1 MDWFQRTSRESVVFS
16 PNIHYLQDA
25 STLTVVSRERNIGP
39 GGWNVQHRQLTEHRA
54 WQLSFL
60 LYPSNMDPTTHSGTL
75 ETARIWI
82 WLADETWF
90 NMQINEIK
98 PQRACKCWKNGKV
111 QFRKKTPHQKMKK
124 TYKTPRPSMAPLIPL
139 SFFGMHPRISHRSR
153 PRCPHSAHQGFL
165 KFHLQGVE
173 WRSSWWQVSNVKLH
187 QFDFEIKSLYVS
199 PRSISPGLL
208 VGGFFQ
214 IMIIWYNYMI

>member
-111 QFRKKTPHQKMKK
+111 QFRKKNTPKNEKNIQDSK
-124 TYKTPRPSMAPLIPL
+124 TLYGAINPTKLLWDAPKNFPQIETEMPTQCPPRL
-139 SFFGMHPRISHRSR
+139 SQIS
-153 PRCPHSAHQGFL
+153 PAGG
-165 KFHLQGVE
+165 GVE
-173 WRSSWWQVSNVKLH
+173 IELMTSEQCQVA
-187 QFDFEIKSLYVS
+187 
-199 PRSISPGLL
+199 SIWFWDQVALCQP
-208 VGGFFQ
+208 Q
-214 IMIIWYNYMI
+214 IN